1 MYTVH
6 GAPIATEAQ
15 EPGRARPSQ
24 RRAVKSADPDD
35 VRACGSARIG
45 ALMQRPPP
53 ARRRAA
59 RNPPI
64 TAPADPAPARAE
76 AGCMGE
82 GGDGEDDAPPVRAEA
97 GRTWERGGPTGWERV
112 FVGILRICPHCQDW
126 STRSR
131 VHRPPYA
138 HMGAGDQP
146 RRASENRGIMRKIDI
161 HPGGALLSHV
171 QPFCAAPQSD
181 LRAAAAPSRT
191 QRQTT
196 TRPRKRSNAQFLG
209 EMPGQ
214 PPDTS
219 TRPPKSRGSLT
230 MRGTAGS
237 RLSLTATALA
247 TLLHPPFP
255 IGDPP
260 IPRRT

>member
-6 GAPIATEAQ
+6 VAPVATEAQ
-15 EPGRARPSQ
+15 ELGRARPSQ

-45 ALMQRPPP
+45 ALMQRPSPV
-53 ARRRAA
+53 RRRAA

-82 GGDGEDDAPPVRAEA
+82 GGDGEDNAPPVRAEA

-171 QPFCAAPQSD
+171 QP
-181 LRAAAAPSRT
+181 LRAISEQP
-191 QRQTT
+191 
-196 TRPRKRSNAQFLG
+196 RPRLVHSARPQPVPGSG
-209 EMPGQ
+209 RMPSSWEKCLDSLRT
-214 PPDTS
+214 PRPD
-219 TRPPKSRGSLT
+219 RRNHAALSRC
-230 MRGTAGS
+230 AG
-237 RLSLTATALA
+237 
-247 TLLHPPFP
+247 PQ
-255 IGDPP
+255 DPVCP
-260 IPRRT
+260 